1 MLINCLVSLDFGE
14 ATEADEGVVVTDA
27 VEGRDLLV
35 TGAVTEEVVLA
46 AAMAAWWRAARWR
59 LCSICVGSWWRGW
72 RRGGVA
78 GWEEGREWGALGWP
92 SVQLKPTVAW
102 PLLVV
107 RLREAVPPRA
117 QTCRNLFTEAVRK
130 CEFVLVNIFE
140 IVLELK

>member
-1 MLINCLVSLDFGE
+1 MLINCLGSLDFGE

-27 VEGRDLLV
+27 VEDRDLVV
-35 TGAVTEEVVLA
+35 TGAVTEEEEVVLA

-59 LCSICVGSWWRGW
+59 LRSISVGPRWRGW

-78 GWEEGREWGALGWP
+78 GWEGGREWGALGWP

-117 QTCRNLFTEAVRK
+117 QTCRNSFTEAVRK
-130 CEFVLVNIFE
+130 CEFVLVDIN
-140 IVLELK
+140 